1 MSSRRLLS
9 TLRPGL
15 GSLVSSSSSSGACD
29 IQGAVCPL
37 PVTPETVW
45 CGPSRNTANAMRTL
59 RSLFFEDMKRRHYTN
74 YVEMTMSEGNKY
86 FPNQTVVSSEDG
98 RFFYKM
104 ETHTDT
110 KDGNSMIRV
119 KFIKGL
125 SGEEELDRITD
136 WRAVLKSNSK
146 K

>member
-1 MSSRRLLS
+1 MAMSSRRLLS
-9 TLRPGL
+9 ILRPSL
-15 GSLVSSSSSSGACD
+15 GRLVSSIASSGACD

-45 CGPSRNTANAMRTL
+45 CGPSSKTAATMKTL
-59 RSLFFEDMKRRHYTN
+59 RSLFVEDMKRRHYC
-74 YVEMTMSEGNKY
+74 VGMTMSEGNKC
-86 FPNQTVVSSEDG
+86 FPNQTSVSSEDG

-110 KDGNSMIRV
+110 KDRNSMIRV

-125 SGEEELDRITD
+125 SGEEELERIID
-136 WRAVLKSNSK
+136 WRAVLKSK
-146 K
+146 RKI